1 MYDATSHSIR
11 VAVESSYLD
20 DQSSPEDDYYVWSY
34 HVVIENKSGSTVR
47 LRHRHW
53 RITDA
58 FGRTQEVRGEGVV
71 GEQPILAPGERFE
84 YTSGAPLPTPSGI
97 MAGIY
102 QMSTDDG
109 TMLDVTIPAFS
120 LDSPFGRRTLN

>member
-1 MYDATSHSIR
+1 MYNAISHSIQ
-11 VAVESSYLD
+11 VHVEPAYLD
-20 DQSSPEDDYYVWSY
+20 DQSAPEDDYYVWSY
-34 HVVIENKSGSTVR
+34 RVVIENQSPNTVR

-58 FGRTQEVRGEGVV
+58 YGRTQEVHGEGVA
-71 GEQPILAPGERFE
+71 GEQPVLAPGEKFE
-84 YTSGAPLPTPSGI
+84 YTSGAPLATPSGI

-102 QMSTDDG
+102 QVTTDDG
-109 TMLDVTIPAFS
+109 KMLDVTIPAFS